1 MKDQIAILCVDDD
14 ILVLNTIKSLLEDQ
28 LSSDYIIYSALDA
41 EEAMEVI
48 DEILNLKYDLP
59 VAIVDY
65 IMPGIKGDKL
75 MEMIHDRNPG
85 TKNILLTGQAT
96 TDGIQNA
103 VNKASLY
110 RFISKPWDYDDFLM
124 TIKEAI
130 KTYFLEI
137 ELENERL
144 ELKKANAELRK
155 LDQAKSYFLGLI
167 SHEINTPLFSISGY
181 TDLIKS
187 ELEDKNMKEY
197 IEDIDKSVTRL
208 KRFAEYSLLSTRLI
222 SRKYELSI
230 TPITAKSIIDVSVG
244 LSTDKLS
251 QKSISLANDCKSNE
265 TILEIDE
272 QLIPLALRIILEN
285 SIKFSGSGGIIKLSD
300 CLDNAYYSLTI
311 SDSGSG
317 FNKLSLEHAFDIFYT
332 DELMNHQEGL
342 GLGLALVKIIMDQH
356 SGKVELRNNEE
367 GGASVTLHF
376 PV

>member
-1 MKDQIAILCVDDD
+1 MKNQIAILCVDDD